1 MKILTDLHSHT
12 IASVHAYSTV
22 KEIIDTAKEKGLLAV
37 AITDHAM
44 ELCDAPMEWHF
55 SCLRKNVPEVV
66 DGVRV
71 LVGCEAN
78 ILDKTGRIDMPE
90 DILKRLDI
98 VIASIHPPCYY
109 AKAGGDHTSTYMGVL
124 ENPYVDILGHS
135 GSPYYQYDIEK
146 VVKRAKELNRLIEIN
161 AHSFDERP
169 KNIERCRMIAK
180 ACMEIGTGIVVN
192 SDAHSCYSIGEVT
205 LAVNMLEEIN
215 FPEELIINRN
225 LESLEKY
232 LHERKEAKKRI

>member
-12 IASVHAYSTV
+12 VASVHAYSTV

-37 AITDHAM
+37 AITDHGM

-55 SCLRKNVPEVV
+55 SCLRKAIPEVV
-66 DGVRV
+66 NGVRV
-71 LVGCEAN
+71 LAGCEAN
-78 ILDKTGRIDMPE
+78 ILDKDGKIDFPE
-90 DILKRLDI
+90 DTLKRLDI

-109 AKAGGDHTSTYMGVL
+109 AEAGGEHTSTYMGVL

-135 GSPYYQYDIEK
+135 GNPNYRYDIEK
-146 VVKRAKELNRLIEIN
+146 VLKKAKELNKLIEIN
-161 AHSFDERP
+161 AHSFEQRP
-169 KNIERCRMIAK
+169 KNIEICRMIAK
-180 ACMEIGTGIVVN
+180 ACMETGTKVVVN
-192 SDAHSCYSIGEVT
+192 SDAHSCYSIGEVG
-205 LAVNMLEEIN
+205 LAVKMLEEIN
-215 FPEELIINRN
+215 FPEELIVNRN